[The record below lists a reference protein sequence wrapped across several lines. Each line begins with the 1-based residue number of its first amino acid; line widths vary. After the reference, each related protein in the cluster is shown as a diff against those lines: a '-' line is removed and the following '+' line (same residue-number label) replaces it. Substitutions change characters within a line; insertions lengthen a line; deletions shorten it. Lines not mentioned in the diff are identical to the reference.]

1 MEDKVKIRE
10 MQRSDIP
17 QVAEVLGRA
26 YATNPIMLATYR
38 GKQMVATR
46 IQITFGAMFRYQR
59 GECFVSELDGQI
71 VGGMRITKWPDCQ
84 GMSVKAMS
92 SVLRAA
98 GGLGPIMREIKH
110 IVAWKKHDPKQPHWH
125 LGPIGVAPEIQ
136 GKGIGSQMMDVYCGI
151 VDENRLEAYHETDR
165 PENVPFYE
173 RFGFKVVGEE
183 MVIGAKIWYM
193 LRPAK
198 LDK

>member
-38 GKQMVATR
+38 GKQMLATR
-46 IQITFGAMFRYQR
+46 IQITFGAMFRYQP

-84 GMSVKAMS
+84 GMSVKAMP

-98 GGLGPIMREIKH
+98 GGLGPIMRAMKH